1 MVKNEFK
8 VQRDQLGTSSET
20 YSTLEKYRLDNAY
33 LTNRVIYTKLIKFK
47 LNKKV
52 TTLLEI

>member
-20 YSTLEKYRLDNAY
+20 YSTLEEYRLDQAY
-33 LTNRVIYTKLIKFK
+33 LTNRVIDTKLIQFE
-47 LNKKV
+47 LNKARN
-52 TTLLEI
+52 